1 MSAPVLRSASILLL
15 ALAAAA
21 PSSRGLESAAERTLG
36 FENPAVTRSPRLQR
50 LRQEIGSIMEETR
63 PLLQEL
69 RSLQV
74 SYLEKPGFWSRSDR
88 REALRA
94 SLRDRIGRLVALEDE
109 WNSAIEEHRSQAAL
123 AALQGLMGG
132 GDPARAGADYAFFQG
147 GNDFAARALTF
158 RHSLLN
164 RMEQEQVGF
173 ELMRS
178 LQKKRLIWFSTVSF
192 LLAAL
197 GTGFLLFVRKKA

>member
-1 MSAPVLRSASILLL
+1 MTPVLRFATIMLLS
-15 ALAAAA
+15 LAAAA
-21 PSSRGLESAAERTLG
+21 PSSWSLGSGAAERTLG
-36 FENPAVTRSPRLQR
+36 FENPVVTRSPRLQR
-50 LRQEIGSIMEETR
+50 LRQEIGSIVEETR

-109 WNSAIEEHRSQAAL
+109 WNSAIEEHRAQAAL
-123 AALQGLMGG
+123 AAVQGLMGG

-147 GNDFAARALTF
+147 ENDFAARSLTF
-158 RHSLLN
+158 RHSLLSE
-164 RMEQEQVGF
+164 MEQEQAAF

-178 LQKKRLIWFSTVSF
+178 LQKKRLTWFSTVSV

-197 GTGFLLFVRKKA
+197 GIGFFLFVRKKT

>member
-1 MSAPVLRSASILLL
+1 MLRSASILLL

-74 SYLEKPGFWSRSDR
+74 SYLEKPGFW
-88 REALRA
+88 
-94 SLRDRIGRLVALEDE
+94 
-109 WNSAIEEHRSQAAL
+109 
-123 AALQGLMGG
+123 
-132 GDPARAGADYAFFQG
+132 
-147 GNDFAARALTF
+147 
-158 RHSLLN
+158 
-164 RMEQEQVGF
+164 
-173 ELMRS
+173 
-178 LQKKRLIWFSTVSF
+178 
-192 LLAAL
+192 
-197 GTGFLLFVRKKA
+197 